1 MEKKVVSFKIKDEE
15 FAFDIMR
22 IVEVIKIKEITE
34 VPTAPSFMEG
44 IINLRGK
51 IIPIIDL
58 RKRFNLETKER
69 TKENRII
76 IIEYQKSQLAGVIID
91 EVQKVLNVKKEEIL
105 PPPSTLV
112 SAGGKYIEAII
123 KIEDRIIVLLN
134 IEKIFTEEEKVDLA
148 QIIKMEEA
156 KIENRTDS

>member
-1 MEKKVVSFKIKDEE
+1 MGKKIVSFKIKDEE
-15 FAFDIMR
+15 FAFEIMK

-58 RKRFNLETKER
+58 RKRFNLETKEK
-69 TKENRII
+69 TKKNRII
-76 IIEYQKSQLAGVIID
+76 IIEYQKNQLAGVIVD
-91 EVQKVLNVKKEEIL
+91 EVQKVLNIKKEEIL

-134 IEKIFTEEEKVDLA
+134 IEKIFTEEEKDDLA
-148 QIIKMEEA
+148 QIIKMEED
-156 KIENRTDS
+156 KIEKRTDS

>member
-1 MEKKVVSFKIKDEE
+1 MERKVVSFKIKDEE

-34 VPTAPSFMEG
+34 VPTAPLFMEG

-51 IIPIIDL
+51 IVPIIDL
-58 RKRFNLETKER
+58 RKRFNLESGER

-76 IIEYQKSQLAGVIID
+76 IIEFQKNQLAGVIVD
-91 EVQKVLNVKKEEIL
+91 EVLKVLNIKKEEIL
-105 PPPSTLV
+105 PPPATLV

-123 KIEDRIIVLLN
+123 KIEERIIVLLN
-134 IEKIFTEEEKVDLA
+134 IEKIFTEEEKDDLV
-148 QIIKMEEA
+148 QIIKTEEE

>member
-34 VPTAPSFMEG
+34 VPTAPLFMEG

-58 RKRFNLETKER
+58 RKRFNLESKEKTKES
-69 TKENRII
+69 RII
-76 IIEYQKSQLAGVIID
+76 IIELQKNQLAGVIVD
-91 EVQKVLNVKKEEIL
+91 EIQKVLNVKKEEIL
-105 PPPSTLV
+105 PPPSTLI

-123 KIEDRIIVLLN
+123 KIEERIIVLLN
-134 IEKIFTEEEKVDLA
+134 IEKIFTEEEKDDMA
-148 QIIKMEEA
+148 QIIKMEEE

>member
-1 MEKKVVSFKIKDEE
+1 VGKKIVSFKIKDEE
-15 FAFDIMR
+15 FAFEIMK

-58 RKRFNLETKER
+58 RKRFNLETKEK

-76 IIEYQKSQLAGVIID
+76 IIEYQKNQLAGVIVD
-91 EVQKVLNVKKEEIL
+91 EVQKVLNIKKEEIL

-134 IEKIFTEEEKVDLA
+134 IEKIFTEEEKDDLA
-148 QIIKMEEA
+148 QIIKMEED
-156 KIENRTDS
+156 KIEKRTDS

>member
-1 MEKKVVSFKIKDEE
+1 MGKKIVSFKIKDEE
-15 FAFDIMR
+15 FAFEIMK

-58 RKRFNLETKER
+58 RRRFNLETKEK
-69 TKENRII
+69 TKKNRII
-76 IIEYQKSQLAGVIID
+76 IIEYQKNQLAGVIVD
-91 EVQKVLNVKKEEIL
+91 EVQKVLNIKKEEIL

-134 IEKIFTEEEKVDLA
+134 IEKIFTEEEKDDLA
-148 QIIKMEEA
+148 QIIKMEED
-156 KIENRTDS
+156 KIEKRTDS